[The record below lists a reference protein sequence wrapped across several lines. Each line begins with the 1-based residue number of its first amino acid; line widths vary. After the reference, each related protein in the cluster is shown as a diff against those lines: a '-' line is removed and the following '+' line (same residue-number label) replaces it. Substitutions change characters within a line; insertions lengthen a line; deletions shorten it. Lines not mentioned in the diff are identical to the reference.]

1 MKKIRGVFVI
11 IMMVLVLSACGEA
24 GETKEDAAL
33 SVVAGVHSNG
43 YEIPFGSQTITR
55 YIFNLCYRHGF
66 VTFINVDGDP
76 KPFYQTDIPAPAVSG
91 LSKKKMNEIADEYTQ
106 QLISILKTAKPHSSE
121 VDTLKAIRQGAQSL
135 ADKDS
140 ATTDKVLLVL
150 DSGIATTGYMS
161 FVSDND
167 DVDCGNTGLLYA
179 KPEDVVKALE
189 SEHAIPDLSGV
200 DVVWA
205 FCGEAAMPQTP
216 LNTDEKDRLQNIW
229 RAVLEAGGAASVK
242 FSNDFT
248 SCVPYEG
255 LPEVSVIE
263 TEGEKIKIEGSHKP
277 EETVI
282 RIGADDGIGDG
293 TGPDG
298 VLDRSK
304 VSFVGDKDIFLDKEK
319 ARECIA
325 EVAEL
330 LEAMP
335 DNRIYIVGTTA
346 TGHNAAEFCKD
357 LSERRARAVANVLID
372 MGIDEDR
379 LIPVGLGYE
388 DYWHVEDL
396 DESGHQIE
404 DLAAQNRKVMII
416 DTQDE
421 EATHIFE

>member
-1 MKKIRGVFVI
+1 MKKIREVLVI
-11 IMMVLVLSACGEA
+11 IMFVLVLSGCGES
-24 GETKEDAAL
+24 GGTKDDAAL
-33 SVVAGVHSNG
+33 AVVAGVHSNG
-43 YEIPFGSQTITR
+43 YEIPFGSQTITK

-91 LSKKKMNEIADEYTQ
+91 LSSDKMNEIADEYTQ
-106 QLISILKTAKPHSSE
+106 QLISILKTAQPHSSE

-135 ADKDS
+135 AGKDS

-161 FVSDND
+161 FTSDSD
-167 DVDCGNTGLLYA
+167 DDGNAGLLYA
-179 KPEDVVKALE
+179 KPEDVVIALE
-189 SEHAIPDLSGV
+189 SEHALCDLTGV

-216 LNTDEKDRLQNIW
+216 LNADEKDRLMNIW
-229 RAVLEAGGAASVK
+229 RAVLEAGGAESVT
-242 FSNDFT
+242 FTNDFA

-263 TEGEKIKIEGSHKP
+263 TEGENIRVEGSYKAEKPVIKIG
-277 EETVI
+277 
-282 RIGADDGIGDG
+282 GDG
-293 TGPDG
+293 TDSDIAGPDG
-298 VLDRSK
+298 TLDRSR

-319 ARECIA
+319 ARDCIA
-325 EVAEL
+325 DVAEL
-330 LEAMP
+330 LREYP
-335 DNRIYIVGTTA
+335 DNSIYIVGTTA
-346 TGHNAAEFCKD
+346 TGRDDTEFCKD
-357 LSERRARAVANVLID
+357 LSERRAKAVADVLID

-388 DYWHVEDL
+388 DYWHIDDL

-416 DTQDE
+416 DTMDE
-421 EATHIFE
+421 EAKHIFE